1 MGRTDGR
8 RSGEL
13 RPLHVTLGELDRA
26 DGSGRFAFGPVAAL
40 ASFTGP
46 IEVRLRD
53 ERVDRATLEV
63 VHRPLEGVGSTASR
77 ALVTTLEA
85 VFAPLLQLNA
95 FPRSLCQIVVQ
106 SLSPAPPAWPKRV
119 DTDESHAA
127 SWPPSAFPAVETD
140 AAPLGGSTFG
150 SRAAAINAATLA
162 SLHAGSNG
170 LRAVPLAVAIALVD
184 DHTLVDPT
192 AEEEAAARARFGF
205 GWAFGTGISGAGVRD
220 SMDDGEVE
228 TELVWAEAEGEFTR
242 DEFNDARDE
251 SLAAAREILDF
262 AKDELE
268 AFFASRQ

>member
-1 MGRTDGR
+1 M
-8 RSGEL
+8 
-13 RPLHVTLGELDRA
+13 
-26 DGSGRFAFGPVAAL
+26 
-40 ASFTGP
+40 
-46 IEVRLRD
+46 
-53 ERVDRATLEV
+53 
-63 VHRPLEGVGSTASR
+63 GSTASR

-242 DEFNDARDE
+242 DEVSCHGTDDVERALLTSFQFNDARDE